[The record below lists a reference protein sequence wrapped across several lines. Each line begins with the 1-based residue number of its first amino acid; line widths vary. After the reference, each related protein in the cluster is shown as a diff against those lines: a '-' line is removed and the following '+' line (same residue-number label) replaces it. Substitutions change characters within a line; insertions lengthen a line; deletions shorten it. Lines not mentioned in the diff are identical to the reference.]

1 MPSKKAKLDFTW
13 NRMEHR
19 SLRRGASGRP
29 LVAVEMGGVLSRHR
43 HMRPYPTDLVR
54 RLQD

>member
-1 MPSKKAKLDFTW
+1 MSSKKAELEFTW
-13 NRMEHR
+13 NRKEHR
-19 SLRRGASGRP
+19 RPIRGASGRP
-29 LVAVEMGGVLSRHR
+29 RVAVEMSGVLPRNR